1 MARETKRIRLQ
12 RPKISLF
19 GFLALVMCILLLIVA
34 IYERRRADAIEA
46 NAILVSS
53 PQYKLVIAE
62 ELEILK
68 KEIQLERAKNTFR
81 SRMGLKGAEP
91 LGSVEFRREA
101 ANIRNSGLKIG
112 REKARVAGMKADL
125 VRQALLLGDPQE

>member
-1 MARETKRIRLQ
+1 
-12 RPKISLF
+12 
-19 GFLALVMCILLLIVA
+19 MCI
-34 IYERRRADAIEA
+34 RDR
-46 NAILVSS
+46 
-53 PQYKLVIAE
+53 YKLVIAE

-81 SRMGLKGAEP
+81 SRMVSKDAEP
-91 LGSVEFRREA
+91 LGSIEFRREA

-125 VRQALLLGDPQE
+125 VSQALLPGDPQE